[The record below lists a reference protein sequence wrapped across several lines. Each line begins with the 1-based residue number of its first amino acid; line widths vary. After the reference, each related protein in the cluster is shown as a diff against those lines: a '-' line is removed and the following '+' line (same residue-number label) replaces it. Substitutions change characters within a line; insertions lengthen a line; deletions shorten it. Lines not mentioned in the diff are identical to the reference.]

1 MDLQLCLPDPE
12 LLTLNATTVQPEVLW
27 LDLESRAASGVCPR
41 CGRASSRR
49 HSRYTRVL
57 KDVALL
63 GRRVRLRLTV
73 RKFFCDSARCA
84 QRIFCER
91 LSSVAYPW
99 RRKTARLE
107 RQNTL
112 VALEVGA
119 ESAAR
124 VLGLCGCPVSADT
137 LLAGVRR
144 PSCAQGVVSVRHL
157 GVDDWAWCKG
167 KTYGTILV
175 DLERHCVVDLLPDRE
190 ADTLAGWLASHPEVE
205 LITRDRGG
213 AYQEGAARGAPQAQ
227 QVADRWHLLKNLRET
242 LERYLQRTHS
252 TFTALRRALAA
263 PDPCPPEVVEEE
275 RADQPVAPL
284 QAHPPSAH
292 KRQCFEAVKRLL
304 AEGRS
309 VKQTAR
315 EVGVAIGTVRKYAQ
329 FEQHP
334 GTAAR
339 PPRRQVVAPYQEWL
353 TAQWAA
359 GRCNAVTLHQDLRG
373 QGYQGGYTAVREFCR
388 RLRKPGGATH
398 RPAVCP
404 SPRMLSWAVLV
415 PSTMRAPQVGALLE
429 AGRAM
434 MPEFVQ
440 VERLLTTGW
449 KLLAGHEAQPLR
461 GWLSDLEQSGI
472 KELRAFAVGLDRDFD
487 AVRAALET
495 PYSNGQVEGQVN
507 RLKTIKRG
515 MYGRAGL
522 DLLKARVLHRAHH
535 PAASVTKR

>member
-1 MDLQLCLPDPE
+1 MDLQFCLPDPE
-12 LLTLNATTVQPEVLW
+12 LLKLNATVVQPEVLW
-27 LDLESRAASGVCPR
+27 LDLESRGPSGVCPT
-41 CGRASSRR
+41 CGQASSHR
-49 HSRYTRVL
+49 HSRYTRIL

-91 LSSVAYPW
+91 LPSVVFPW

-107 RQNTL
+107 RQNSL

-137 LLAGVRR
+137 LLAEVRR
-144 PSCAQGVVSVRHL
+144 LSMARNVVSVRHL

-190 ADTLAGWLASHPEVE
+190 ADTLAGWLTSHPEIEV
-205 LITRDRGG
+205 ITRDRGG

-242 LERYLQRTHS
+242 LERYLQRTLS
-252 TFTALRRALAA
+252 TFTALRKALPA
-263 PDPCPPEVVEEE
+263 PDSGPLEVVEEE
-275 RADQPVAPL
+275 RADQPIAPL
-284 QAHPPSAH
+284 QAHPPSTH

-315 EVGVAIGTVRKYAQ
+315 EAGVAIGTVRKYAQ

-334 GTAAR
+334 GMAAR
-339 PPRRQVVAPYQEWL
+339 PSRRQVVAPYREWL
-353 TAQWAA
+353 TAQWVA
-359 GRCNAVTLHQDLRG
+359 GRCNAVALHQELRG

-388 RLRKPGGATH
+388 RLRTPGSATY

-415 PSTMRAPQVGALLE
+415 PSTIRAPEVGALLE
-429 AGRAM
+429 ASRAAT
-434 MPEFVQ
+434 PEFVQ
-440 VERLLTTGW
+440 VERLVTTGW
-449 KLLAGHEAQPLR
+449 KLLGGHEAQPLR
-461 GWLSDLEQSGI
+461 GWVSELEQSGI
-472 KELRAFAVGLDRDFD
+472 RELRAFAVGLERDFD

-495 PYSNGQVEGQVN
+495 AYSNGQVEGQVN

-522 DLLKARVLHRAHH
+522 DLLKARVLHQARRPTAR
-535 PAASVTKR
+535 VTKR

>member
-1 MDLQLCLPDPE
+1 MDLQSCLPDPE
-12 LLTLNATTVQPEVLW
+12 LLTLSATTVQPEVLW
-27 LDLESRAASGVCPR
+27 LDLESRAPSGVCPS
-41 CGRASSRR
+41 CGQASSHR
-49 HSRYTRVL
+49 HSRYTRIL

-73 RKFFCDSARCA
+73 RKFFCDTVGCA

-91 LSSVAYPW
+91 LPSVAYPW
-99 RRKTARLE
+99 RRKTVRLE
-107 RQNTL
+107 RQNHL

-144 PSCAQGVVSVRHL
+144 PSLVQGVVSVRHL
-157 GVDDWAWCKG
+157 GIDDWAWCKG

-190 ADTLAGWLASHPEVE
+190 ADTLAGWLTSHPEIEV
-205 LITRDRGG
+205 ITRDRGG
-213 AYQEGAARGAPQAQ
+213 AYQEGALRGAPQAQ

-242 LERYLQRTHS
+242 LERYFQRTHS
-252 TFTALRRALAA
+252 TFTALRKTLAA
-263 PDPCPPEVVEEE
+263 PDPPPLRVVEDE
-275 RADQPVAPL
+275 RADEPTAQL

-304 AEGRS
+304 AEGSS

-315 EVGVAIGTVRKYAQ
+315 ETGVAIGTVRKYAQ

-339 PPRRQVVAPYQEWL
+339 PPRHHVVAPYREWL

-359 GRCNAVTLHQDLRG
+359 GRCNAVALHQELRER
-373 QGYQGGYTAVREFCR
+373 GYPGGYTAVREFCR
-388 RLRKPGGATH
+388 HLRTSGSAGH
-398 RPAVCP
+398 RRAVCP
-404 SPRMLSWAVLV
+404 SPRTLSWAVLV
-415 PSTMRAPQVGALLE
+415 PSTIRAPEVGALLE
-429 AGRAM
+429 AGRATT
-434 MPEFVQ
+434 PEFVQ
-440 VERLLTTGW
+440 VERLLTMGW
-449 KLLAGHEAQPLR
+449 TLLRGHEAQPLR
-461 GWLSDLEQSGI
+461 GWLSDLEQSDI
-472 KELRAFAVGLDRDFD
+472 RELRAFAVGLDRDFD

-495 PYSNGQVEGQVN
+495 TYSNGQVEGQVN

-522 DLLKARVLHRAHH
+522 DLLKARVLHQAQR
-535 PAASVTKR
+535 PAARVTKS